1 MIEIDGSY
9 GEGGGQ
15 ILRTA
20 LAASAITGKPF
31 RAVRIRAGRKRPGLG
46 HQHLT
51 AVRAAA
57 AICGAE
63 VEGDL
68 LGSMELRFV
77 PGRIEPGSYEFDVR
91 TAGSTSL
98 VAQTVAIP
106 LACATR
112 SSRVVVKGGTH
123 NEAAP
128 PFEALDRAYAPL
140 LERMGCPLS
149 FQLDRYGFYPAGEG
163 AITLAV
169 SPASWKTLELLE
181 PGPLERVEV
190 QALVSLLDPSI
201 APREIDAAKAV
212 LEELGE
218 VELEVRTMEV
228 DSSGPGNALNVI
240 VVYRD
245 VTEVF
250 TAFGRKGVR
259 AEEVGRSAARQ
270 AMRYVRSHACVGDRL
285 ADQLLLPM
293 VLAGGGT
300 FTTLPPTKHFVT
312 NCYVLGHFFETAVY
326 WTPKS
331 GDATIVTVG

>member
-20 LAASAITGKPF
+20 LAASVITGKPF
-31 RAVRIRAGRKRPGLG
+31 RAVRIRAGRKKPGLG

-57 AICGAE
+57 SICGAE
-63 VEGDL
+63 VEGDS

-77 PGRIEPGSYEFDVR
+77 PGRLEPGSYEFDVG

-112 SSRVVVKGGTH
+112 PSRVAVKGGTH

-128 PFEALDRAYAPL
+128 PFEALDRAYAPV

-149 FQLDRYGFYPAGEG
+149 FQLERYGFYPAGGG

-169 SPASWKTLELLE
+169 SPAGWKPMELLE

-190 QALVSLLDPSI
+190 QAVVSRLDPSI
-201 APREIDAAKAV
+201 ARREIEAARAE
-212 LEELGE
+212 LEELGKIDL
-218 VELEVRTMEV
+218 ELRSIEV
-228 DSSGPGNALNVI
+228 DSPGPGNAVNVI

-245 VTEVF
+245 VTDVF

-270 AMRYVRSHACVGDRL
+270 AMRYVRSRTAVGDRL

-293 VLAGGGT
+293 VIAGGGI

-312 NCYVLGHFFETAVY
+312 NCYVLERFFETGVS